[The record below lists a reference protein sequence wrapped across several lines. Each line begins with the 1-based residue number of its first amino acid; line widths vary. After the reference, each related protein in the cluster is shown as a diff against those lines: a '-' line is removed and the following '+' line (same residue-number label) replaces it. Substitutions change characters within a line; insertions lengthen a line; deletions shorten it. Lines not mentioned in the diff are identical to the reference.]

1 MMIAIMVHH
10 MTKRQLVGITPAD
23 TVPDDIEMEL
33 AAMDAVGT
41 AIGELHDADARQ
53 RILRWAME
61 RFDPH
66 SARTPKNSLM
76 PQAARADLDDVS
88 VDNLDGL
95 FDNDAPVVK
104 MGPRPVENLD
114 RLFEND
120 ASVGNFDLESV
131 ANRDRLFENDALVVN
146 CGPRSVDD
154 LDGLFESD
162 APVVKIGP
170 RSVENLDGL
179 FEIDAPVVKIG
190 PRSMENI
197 DEQFE
202 IDAPVV
208 NTAPQSGRSQPG
220 LDSLFRDFVAEFQQL
235 ASEIQG
241 A

>member
-1 MMIAIMVHH
+1 MIAIMVHH

-146 CGPRSVDD
+146 CGPRSVGD
-154 LDGLFESD
+154 LDGLFESY
-162 APVVKIGP
+162 AAAVKIGP
-170 RSVENLDGL
+170 RSVEDRKSTRLN
-179 FEIDAPVVKIG
+179 
-190 PRSMENI
+190 SSHT
-197 DEQFE
+197 
-202 IDAPVV
+202 V
-208 NTAPQSGRSQPG
+208 NSYAVFCLKKKNFHLRAGRSLGHRRVPVRLVQ
-220 LDSLFRDFVAEFQQL
+220 
-235 ASEIQG
+235 
-241 A
+241 